1 MNGRKAKRIRRH
13 ANQLVLEWLKTMLT
27 DEEAKKLNPK
37 NMDKY
42 MPAQTH
48 FFANRSIHLSAYTPC
63 WFQQRIKR
71 IIRKNKKV
79 IEDTTIQEI
88 ENAR

>member
-1 MNGRKAKRIRRH
+1 MHSRKAKRIRRH
-13 ANQLVLEWLKTMLT
+13 ANQLVFEWLKTMLT

-42 MPAQTH
+42 MPEQTH
-48 FFANRSIHLSAYTPC
+48 FFANRSIYISAYTTR

-79 IEDTTIQEI
+79 IEDTTLQEI
-88 ENAR
+88 ENA

>member
-1 MNGRKAKRIRRH
+1 MRSKKAKQIRRH

-42 MPAQTH
+42 MPEQTH
-48 FFANRSIHLSAYTPC
+48 FFANRSIHLSAYTPR

-71 IIRKNKKV
+71 IIRKNKKT
-79 IEDTTIQEI
+79 IEDITVQEI
-88 ENAR
+88 ENA

>member
-1 MNGRKAKRIRRH
+1 MHSRKAKRIRRH
-13 ANQLVLEWLKTMLT
+13 ANQLVFEWLKTMLT

-42 MPAQTH
+42 MPEQTH
-48 FFANRSIHLSAYTPC
+48 FFANRSIHLSAYTPR

-71 IIRKNKKV
+71 IIRKNKKA
-79 IEDTTIQEI
+79 IKDIALQEI
-88 ENAR
+88 EHA

>member
-27 DEEAKKLNPK
+27 DEEAKQLNPK

-42 MPAQTH
+42 MPEQTH
-48 FFANRSIHLSAYTPC
+48 FFANRSLHISAYTSR

-71 IIRKNKKV
+71 IIGQNKRV
-79 IEDTTIQEI
+79 IESITVQEV
-88 ENAR
+88 ENA

>member
-1 MNGRKAKRIRRH
+1 MNGKKAKRIRRH
-13 ANQLVLEWLKTMLT
+13 ANQLVLKWLKTMLT

-42 MPAQTH
+42 MPEQTH
-48 FFANRSIHLSAYTPC
+48 FFANRSLHISAYTPR

-71 IIRKNKKV
+71 IVSKNKR
-79 IEDTTIQEI
+79 TIKKITVQEI
-88 ENAR
+88 ENA

>member
-13 ANQLVLEWLKTMLT
+13 ANKLVLEWLKTMLT

-42 MPAQTH
+42 MPEQTH
-48 FFANRSIHLSAYTPC
+48 FFANRSLHISAYTSR

-71 IIRKNKKV
+71 IIGQNKRV
-79 IEDTTIQEI
+79 IESITVQEV
-88 ENAR
+88 ENA

>member
-13 ANQLVLEWLKTMLT
+13 ANKLVLEWLKTMLT

-42 MPAQTH
+42 MPEQTH
-48 FFANRSIHLSAYTPC
+48 FFANRSLHISAYTPR

-71 IIRKNKKV
+71 IIGQNKRV
-79 IEDTTIQEI
+79 IEYITQQEI
-88 ENAR
+88 ENA

>member
-1 MNGRKAKRIRRH
+1 MNGRKAKKIRRH
-13 ANQLVLEWLKTMLT
+13 ANNLVLEWLKTMLT

-42 MPAQTH
+42 MPEQTH
-48 FFANRSIHLSAYTPC
+48 FFANRSIHLSAYTPR

-71 IIRKNKKV
+71 IIRKNKKA
-79 IEDTTIQEI
+79 IKDITIQEI
-88 ENAR
+88 EHA

>member
-37 NMDKY
+37 NKDKY
-42 MPAQTH
+42 MPEQTH
-48 FFANRSIHLSAYTPC
+48 FFANRSLHISAYTSR

-71 IIRKNKKV
+71 IIGQNKRV
-79 IEDTTIQEI
+79 IESITVQEV
-88 ENAR
+88 ENA

>member
-1 MNGRKAKRIRRH
+1 MRSKKAKQIRRH

-27 DEEAKKLNPK
+27 DEEAKKLNSK
-37 NMDKY
+37 NMDTY
-42 MPAQTH
+42 MPEQTH
-48 FFANRSIHLSAYTPC
+48 FFANRSFHLSAYTPR

-79 IEDTTIQEI
+79 IEYITQQEI
-88 ENAR
+88 ENA

>member
-13 ANQLVLEWLKTMLT
+13 ANKLVLEWLKTMLT

-42 MPAQTH
+42 MPEQTH
-48 FFANRSIHLSAYTPC
+48 FFANRSIHLSAYTPR

-71 IIRKNKKV
+71 IIRKNKKA
-79 IEDTTIQEI
+79 IKDITLQEI
-88 ENAR
+88 EHA